1 MYRACLMGSVVKGWK
16 PRRAACAICGSVRG
30 MVIVAGAGAGN
41 GVLDVGGAECDGVP
55 PEAIFCSLSRSFWTC
70 IRILTV
76 ARMGAVFRPIYCPA
90 SEGKIEFI
98 S

>member
-1 MYRACLMGSVVKGWK
+1 MGSVVKGWK

-55 PEAIFCSLSRSFWTC
+55 PEAIFCSLSRSFWDMYSNTD
-70 IRILTV
+70 RGADGSGVSPNILP
-76 ARMGAVFRPIYCPA
+76 R
-90 SEGKIEFI
+90 
-98 S
+98 